1 MSGWQKVDADRLR
14 ELRVG
19 RMLSQAELAKMAQT
33 TQATISGFERS
44 RRTAQ
49 PKTVRKLADALGVE
63 PRELVGATQEEEEE
77 EVGEA
82 PSRYHGPDEFGE
94 GGPLKP

>member
-19 RMLSQAELAKMAQT
+19 RMLSQSELAKLAGT

-44 RRTAQ
+44 KRTAQ

-63 PRELVGATQEEEEE
+63 PRELVTTSKAREPQ
-77 EVGEA
+77 
-82 PSRYHGPDEFGE
+82 SRA
-94 GGPLKP
+94 

>member
-1 MSGWQKVDADRLR
+1 MAGWQTVNGERLR
-14 ELRVG
+14 ELRLQ
-19 RMLSQAELAKMAQT
+19 RMLSQSELAKMART

-63 PRELVGATQEEEEE
+63 PRELVAATQEEEE

-82 PSRYHGPDEFGE
+82 PSRCHGPDEFGE